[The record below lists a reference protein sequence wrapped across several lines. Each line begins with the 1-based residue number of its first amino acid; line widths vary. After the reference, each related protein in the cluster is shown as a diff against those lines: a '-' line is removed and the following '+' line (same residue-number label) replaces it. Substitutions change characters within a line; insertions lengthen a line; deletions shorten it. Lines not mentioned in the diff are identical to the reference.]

1 MTKTILITGI
11 TGTLGTELTK
21 QILATQPDTNIIGLS
36 RDEQKQQ
43 AFFAREHQR
52 VRLVLSDICDMPAS
66 FVKEPITHIIHT
78 AALKCQPL
86 LEANPSAAI
95 RTNIYGTEEVIG
107 LARILGARLL
117 FASSDKA
124 VYPIN
129 VYGNTKAIGEALVLN
144 AGKVVVR
151 YGNIIGSR
159 GSFLPMLVKSLLLE
173 KTAYLTDAEMTRFW
187 LPIEQVASFI
197 LRHLD
202 EASGVYIPEMIS
214 STVAQLIHATAQI
227 LGTLY
232 ALKFTG
238 MRPGEKL
245 HESITAHRT
254 SNDDKADT
262 SALKALIFGRVIEL
276 AREIRGHH
284 AAV

>member
-21 QILATQPDTNIIGLS
+21 QILATKPDTNIIGLS

-52 VRLVLSDICDMPAS
+52 VRLVLSDICNMPAS
-66 FVKEPITHIIHT
+66 LVKEPITHIIHT

-214 STVAQLIHATAQI
+214 STVAQLIHATAEI
-227 LGTLY
+227 LGTEY
-232 ALKFTG
+232 VLKFTG

-245 HESITAHRT
+245 HESITANKT

>member
-1 MTKTILITGI
+1 MINTILITGI

-21 QILATQPDTNIIGLS
+21 QILSQYPNSDIIGLS

-43 AFFAREHQR
+43 AFFARDNPR
-52 VRLVLSDICDMPAS
+52 VKLVLGDICDMPTIPGTHS
-66 FVKEPITHIIHT
+66 VTHIIHA

-95 RTNIYGTEEVIG
+95 RTNIYGTEEVVKM
-107 LARILGARLL
+107 ARAHGARLL

-129 VYGNTKAIGEALVLN
+129 VYGHTKAIGEALVLN
-144 AGKVVVR
+144 AGGVVVR

-187 LPIEQVASFI
+187 LPIEIVAAFI
-197 LRHLD
+197 LNHLD
-202 EASGVYIPEMIS
+202 KASGVYIPKMVS
-214 STVAQLIHATAQI
+214 STVAQLIHATAEI
-227 LGTLY
+227 LGTEY
-232 ALKFTG
+232 TLKLTG

-245 HESITAHRT
+245 HESITADR
-254 SNDDKADT
+254 SSKDDKAHT
-262 SALKALIFGRVIEL
+262 AALKSLIYKRVSEL
-276 AREIRGHH
+276 ETEIRGNH
-284 AAV
+284 APF